1 MSATTVVQTRLSPS
15 LVKTLDTRASEAGI
29 TRAELLR
36 MLLEAALD
44 EPQTSAD
51 AVATDPLVAQIAD
64 ELGTLMA
71 KVDACL
77 TTSRNAHAAARLA
90 GLMLLPADKQQAY
103 IDKLTQAVRP

>member
-15 LVKTLDTRASEAGI
+15 LVKMLDSRASEAGI

-36 MLLEAALD
+36 MLLE
-44 EPQTSAD
+44 
-51 AVATDPLVAQIAD
+51 

-77 TTSRNAHAAARLA
+77 TTSRNAHAAAKLA